1 MRLLI
6 VEDELKLANT
16 LARGLEAEGYAV
28 SHVASGAAALELA
41 AATRFDFV
49 LLDLMLPDMSG
60 FDVAETLRERGIEVP
75 VIMVTA
81 LDEVKDRVAGLRA
94 GADDYIVKPFAF
106 EELLARIEAVLR
118 RAHPAE
124 PAATNPLAAA
134 SGPVSFGTLTIDH
147 ARKQATVN
155 GQPFALTAKELDL
168 LTLLVLSP
176 GRVFSRHEI
185 LRSVWTMDDDPLTN
199 IVEVYISRLRRKLDG
214 CGAQIE
220 NVRGFGY
227 RIAQAA

>member
-6 VEDELKLANT
+6 VEDEAELAAS
-16 LARGLEAEGYAV
+16 LARGLTAEGYEVTHA
-28 SHVASGAAALELA
+28 ADGEAALAAAL
-41 AATRFDFV
+41 ATRFDFV

-60 FDVAETLRERGIEVP
+60 FDVAEELRLRGIASP

-106 EELLARIEAVLR
+106 EELLARMEAVLR
-118 RAHPAE
+118 RAA
-124 PAATNPLAAA
+124 PAAIPAANA
-134 SGPVSFGTLTIDH
+134 GAPGGPVSFGTITIDH
-147 ARKQATVN
+147 VRKQATID
-155 GQPFALTAKELDL
+155 GKPFALTSKELDL
-168 LTLLVLSP
+168 LMLLMLSP
-176 GRVFSRHEI
+176 GKVFSRHEI

-199 IVEVYISRLRRKLDG
+199 IVEVYISRLRRKLAG
-214 CGAQIE
+214 HGAQIE

>member
-6 VEDELKLANT
+6 VEDELKLAET
-16 LARGLEAEGYAV
+16 LSRGLESEGYRV
-28 SHVASGAAALELA
+28 SHAATGRQALALA
-41 AATRFDFV
+41 AETRFDFV

-60 FDVAETLRERGIEVP
+60 FDVAETLRERGIVVP

-118 RAHPAE
+118 RAQPQDAGSG
-124 PAATNPLAAA
+124 NPLAAA
-134 SGPVSFGTLTIDH
+134 TGPVSFGTLTIDH
-147 ARKQATVN
+147 ARKQATVD
-155 GQPFALTAKELDL
+155 GQPFTLTAKELDL

-176 GRVFSRHEI
+176 GKVFSRHEI
-185 LRSVWTMDDDPLTN
+185 LRSVWTLDDDPLTN

-227 RIAQAA
+227 RIAEAA

>member
-6 VEDELKLANT
+6 VEDEAELAAS
-16 LARGLEAEGYAV
+16 LARGLTAEGYVVTHA
-28 SHVASGAAALELA
+28 ADGAAALAVARE
-41 AATRFDFV
+41 TRFDFV

-60 FDVAETLRERGIEVP
+60 IDVAEALRLRGIASP

-106 EELLARIEAVLR
+106 EELLARMEAVLR
-118 RAHPAE
+118 RASSGAMPVDQAPA
-124 PAATNPLAAA
+124 PY
-134 SGPVSFGTLTIDH
+134 GPVSFGTITIDH
-147 ARKQATVN
+147 QRKHASVD
-155 GQPFALTAKELDL
+155 GQPFALTSKELDL
-168 LTLLVLSP
+168 LLLLMVSP
-176 GRVFSRHEI
+176 GKVFSRHEI

-199 IVEVYISRLRRKLDG
+199 IVEVYISRLRRKLAG
-214 CGAQIE
+214 HGAQIE

-227 RIAQAA
+227 RIAEAA